1 MSSATTKNLEI
12 NYIIYKQKGGIK
24 HMGNVNT
31 EELKKGMGKLRSMK
45 K

>member
-1 MSSATTKNLEI
+1 MSSVTTENLEI

-31 EELKKGMGKLRSMK
+31 KELKKIEVQEKIGNE
-45 K
+45 